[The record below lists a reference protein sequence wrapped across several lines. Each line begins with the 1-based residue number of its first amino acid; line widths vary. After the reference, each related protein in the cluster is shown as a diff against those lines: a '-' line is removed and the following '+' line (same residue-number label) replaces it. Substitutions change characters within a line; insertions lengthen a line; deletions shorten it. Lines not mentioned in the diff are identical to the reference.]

1 MSLKGFFGLFK
12 RKSYVKQLDQLFND
26 VMSDVRIYAQRQD
39 YKGAVITSFQG
50 FADIASQLLNLTR
63 AIYETGREFGMKVA
77 EKANVSKEVV
87 DEYLTSF
94 EIARYTD
101 REITYDEYEEA
112 MQRLDICFRGMREQG
127 IVAIEQER
135 TKGKAKRKAKGKA
148 KGKVK
153 VAETKKRR
161 RPVRRP
167 PR

>member
-1 MSLKGFFGLFK
+1 
-12 RKSYVKQLDQLFND
+12 
-26 VMSDVRIYAQRQD
+26 MSDVRIFAQQQD
-39 YKGAVITSFQG
+39 YKGAVITSFHG
-50 FADIASQLLNLTR
+50 FTDIASRLLNLTR
-63 AIYETGREFGMKVA
+63 EVYETGREFGMKVA
-77 EKANVSKEVV
+77 EQANISKEVV